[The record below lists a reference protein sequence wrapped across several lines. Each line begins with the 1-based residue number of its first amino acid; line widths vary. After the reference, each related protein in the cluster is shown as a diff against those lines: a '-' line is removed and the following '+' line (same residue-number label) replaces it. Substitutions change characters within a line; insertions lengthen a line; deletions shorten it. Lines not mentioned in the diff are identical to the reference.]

1 MIFILHTVVVIED
14 LNASTEENNV
24 LLKITV
30 NMAGELSSRNK
41 SGSVCP
47 GLTFYTLSYGA

>member
-30 NMAGELSSRNK
+30 NMAGGIVLEE
-41 SGSVCP
+41 
-47 GLTFYTLSYGA
+47 